1 MDENA
6 VNEACVRIWEALT
19 AAKIDLPFHCLSS
32 IRIAIMFA
40 SESSEESA
48 RRSIE
53 HLRRAIF
60 AAMED
65 SGE

>member
-6 VNEACVRIWEALT
+6 VNTACARIWEALT

-32 IRIAIMFA
+32 IRIALLFA
-40 SESSEESA
+40 SDDEERA
-48 RRSIE
+48 HRSIE